1 MKNMPDTFSVYFT
14 SLQISPFETVILYSL
29 ARPFLQIISAN
40 MYRWNI
46 FLLIK
51 LLSMLAS
58 PQISPQPGISDRSS
72 FLCWRTVK
80 FQFVCQKLCYIIPL
94 AGLLRKHVGL
104 RDSSS
109 EYQKSFVCW
118 RKMCLM
124 VVIWKYVFYRNDDLS
139 TTCQCQQHCRQ
150 LKLNP
155 LSTQIIIYCL
165 MTNQMPALL
174 IQRAPWMRAAVMLL
188 QSILYFSCPPSPT
201 AIIPD
206 ARPLGT
212 LENQDGGH

>member
-1 MKNMPDTFSVYFT
+1 MKNMPDTFSIYFARYKYLL
-14 SLQISPFETVILYSL
+14 SKQWFYTVS
-29 ARPFLQIISAN
+29 RPFLQIISAN
-40 MYRWNI
+40 MHRWNI
-46 FLLIK
+46 FLLIE

-72 FLCWRTVK
+72 FLCWRSVK

-94 AGLLRKHVGL
+94 AGLLQKHVGL

-139 TTCQCQQHCRQ
+139 VSAT
-150 LKLNP
+150 
-155 LSTQIIIYCL
+155 LSAT
-165 MTNQMPALL
+165 
-174 IQRAPWMRAAVMLL
+174 
-188 QSILYFSCPPSPT
+188 
-201 AIIPD
+201 
-206 ARPLGT
+206 
-212 LENQDGGH
+212 